1 MHELIK
7 EKTIYG
13 ITFKVIEDN
22 IKVDKDFQ
30 IPLIEDRAFWYIC
43 HVYPKVIIKFLA
55 CVCNIDEN
63 LIESAYFVDTSI
75 PDLRFNDKK
84 IDALIYLLISRQ
96 NNILI

>member
-30 IPLIEDRAFWYIC
+30 IPLIEDRAFRYMC
-43 HVYPKVIIKFLA
+43 CYTF
-55 CVCNIDEN
+55 
-63 LIESAYFVDTSI
+63 
-75 PDLRFNDKK
+75 
-84 IDALIYLLISRQ
+84 ISTYSYKQ
-96 NNILI
+96 

>member
-13 ITFKVIEDN
+13 ITFKVIKDN

-30 IPLIEDRAFWYIC
+30 IPLIEDRAFRYIC
-43 HVYPKVIIKFLA
+43 NVYPKVIIKFLA
-55 CVCNIDEN
+55 GVCNIDEN

-96 NNILI
+96 KNILI

>member
-30 IPLIEDRAFWYIC
+30 IPLIEDRAFRYIC
-43 HVYPKVIIKFLA
+43 HVYPKVIIKF
-55 CVCNIDEN
+55 
-63 LIESAYFVDTSI
+63 
-75 PDLRFNDKK
+75 
-84 IDALIYLLISRQ
+84 
-96 NNILI
+96 

>member
-13 ITFKVIEDN
+13 IKLKVIEDN

-30 IPLIEDRAFWYIC
+30 IPLIEDRSFRYIC
-43 HVYPKVIIKFLA
+43 NVYPKVIIKFLA
-55 CVCNIDEN
+55 GVCNIDEN

-84 IDALIYLLISRQ
+84 IDALTYLLISH
-96 NNILI
+96 

>member
-30 IPLIEDRAFWYIC
+30 IPLIEDRSFRYIC
-43 HVYPKVIIKFLA
+43 HVYPKVIIKFLSS
-55 CVCNIDEN
+55 VCNIDEN
-63 LIESAYFVDTSI
+63 LIESAYFVDTTM

-84 IDALIYLLISRQ
+84 IDA
-96 NNILI
+96 